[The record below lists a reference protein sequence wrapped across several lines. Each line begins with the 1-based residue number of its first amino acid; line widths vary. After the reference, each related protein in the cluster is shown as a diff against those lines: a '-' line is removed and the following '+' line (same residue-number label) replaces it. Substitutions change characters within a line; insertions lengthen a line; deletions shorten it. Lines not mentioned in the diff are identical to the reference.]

1 MIATH
6 SYVIRDLYHTHVGE
20 QIRKTFLPR
29 LRRTSSKYAAAAAA
43 AQSLPSMEREIGHFG
58 SRPESGMA
66 VRTQVERARTWVMN
80 LVVVLSLPSSF
91 LLVFVCPLF
100 IQYSYLNF

>member
-1 MIATH
+1 M
-6 SYVIRDLYHTHVGE
+6 V
-20 QIRKTFLPR
+20 
-29 LRRTSSKYAAAAAA
+29 
-43 AQSLPSMEREIGHFG
+43 
-58 SRPESGMA
+58 
-66 VRTQVERARTWVMN
+66 VRTQVERAQTWVMN